1 MTAVNIDIISDIKSA
16 TIDAL
21 KALYEL
27 DFDADKLVINET
39 RKEFEG
45 SFTVV
50 CFPILQK
57 RLRKHRCKSRR
68 IRNFL

>member
-39 RKEFEG
+39 RKEF
-45 SFTVV
+45 
-50 CFPILQK
+50 
-57 RLRKHRCKSRR
+57 
-68 IRNFL
+68 